1 MASTNKSFQDI
12 FEQNRFNR
20 DIAKKSK
27 TWFEQ
32 QALLL
37 SKKRITPAKI
47 LKNDPSALSTRV
59 IPGHMYMFMYDALN
73 KETLPYFDRFPLV
86 FPFRADA
93 EHMWGLNMH
102 YLPYQLRVRLLDRL
116 MQFRTNNNFDEN
128 TRIKY
133 SWQLIAGLSKFKL
146 AEPCVKQYRRDHIK
160 SPFIKIDSADW
171 FTALMLPV
179 ESFVGASKTKV
190 WTESKKAATT

>member
-1 MASTNKSFQDI
+1 
-12 FEQNRFNR
+12 
-20 DIAKKSK
+20 
-27 TWFEQ
+27 
-32 QALLL
+32 
-37 SKKRITPAKI
+37 
-47 LKNDPSALSTRV
+47 
-59 IPGHMYMFMYDALN
+59 
-73 KETLPYFDRFPLV
+73 
-86 FPFRADA
+86 
-93 EHMWGLNMH
+93 
-102 YLPYQLRVRLLDRL
+102 